1 MVTLKFSKN
10 SWHYKLASFGTSY
23 DYFISDNLCKY
34 CWQVI
39 KGFAFGLLVLS
50 FFTVILYCAI
60 VEPIIYL
67 LVVYETGIWVMPT
80 SPALPIG
87 LGVWGAV
94 FIILL
99 GHGIRVSYSKYK
111 NNRRIAQYNAQREGL
126 PQPKDSFIV
135 AVWRKFH
142 DKTCAKLEFK

>member
-10 SWHYKLASFGTSY
+10 SWHYKLASFGTY

-94 FIILL
+94 FVILL
-99 GHGIRVSYSKYK
+99 GEGIRVSY
-111 NNRRIAQYNAQREGL
+111 RRIAQYNAQREGL